1 MSYFTRNPGMSEDLQ
16 FLPLDGDAAQ
26 ARFAQA
32 RLQAKDEQLAYA
44 GRLSA
49 AEAWALVQG
58 GHATLIDVRTAEEL
72 KFVGRVPGSLHVPW
86 MTGTAMLRNP
96 RFVRELEAKSGKDKT
111 VLLLCRSGKRSA
123 DAATAAHKAGFTS
136 VFNVQEGF
144 EGDLDASGQ
153 RGHHNGW
160 RHSGLP
166 WIQD

>member
-1 MSYFTRNPGMSEDLQ
+1 MPH
-16 FLPLDGDAAQ
+16 DAALSATALLDA
-26 ARFAQA
+26 ARVRAA
-32 RLQAKDEQLAYA
+32 AENLAYA

-49 AEAWALVQG
+49 NEAWALVQG
-58 GHATLIDVRTAEEL
+58 SHATLVDVRTAEEV

-96 RFVRELEAKSGKDKT
+96 RFVRELEAKVGKDNI

-123 DAATAAHKAGFTS
+123 DAASAAHKAGFTN

-144 EGDLDASGQ
+144 EGDLDAAGQ

>member
-1 MSYFTRNPGMSEDLQ
+1 MPDDLKTTT
-16 FLPLDGDAAQ
+16 LDTDAASALLAQ
-26 ARFAQA
+26 ARA
-32 RLQAKDEQLAYA
+32 RAASELLPYA
-44 GRLSA
+44 GRLPA
-49 AEAWALVQG
+49 VDAWALASG
-58 GHATLIDVRTAEEL
+58 GHATLVDVRTAEEV

-96 RFVRELEAKSGKDKT
+96 RFVRELEAKVDKDKP

-123 DAATAAHKAGFTS
+123 DAAAAAHKAGFTS
-136 VFNVQEGF
+136 VFNVTEGF
-144 EGDLDASGQ
+144 EGELDAAQQ